1 MSGFDHRKPGAV
13 AAALSNLDYSEV
25 ICDLIHVDS
34 EMIKIA
40 KNNIKNLMQLL
51 TVFLL
56 LE

>member
-13 AAALSNLDYSEV
+13 AAALSNYYSEV

-56 LE
+56 PE